1 MSQVEE
7 FKTLA
12 SRVSSEIMSAVT
24 NLQQGKDP
32 DGSVGSAHVEAA
44 LLSLTRTAHRL
55 NVDAGTIA
63 TAEDPKDASDQQ
75 PAEKPEASEEPVAK
89 PAEGPVAVSVDL
101 PAKE

>member
-1 MSQVEE
+1 MSQIEE

-24 NLQQGKDP
+24 NLQQGKEP

-44 LLSLTRTAHRL
+44 LLSLKQTAHRL
-55 NVDAGTIA
+55 NVDAGKIA
-63 TAEDPKDASDQQ
+63 SAQE
-75 PAEKPEASEEPVAK
+75 PAPVGDDEKVSPVPVDK
-89 PAEGPVAVSVDL
+89 PAEAPVAVSVDL